1 MTGSTH
7 IAVDSVPAHHNEAAA
22 AWFEHSSAPR
32 VYTEAVIAEA
42 LRREYPKL
50 NLTITPKAQCDL
62 LSYARAGHAAVAP
75 IDKEKDRLSLLVYKP
90 PVRRLNGEE
99 GGLAEM
105 VQFGKF
111 LLDWNNK
118 EYVLYVADG
127 RDGSASY
134 PAVVNQYILS
144 SSVQATERLLLEAGR
159 WTNSLHEEI
168 WVFDA
173 GRWQKS
179 HELWESIQS
188 AEWENVILD
197 ENMKKS
203 LIRDVDNFFNGRQTY
218 QKLKVPWKRGVIYY
232 GPPGNGK
239 TISIKAMM
247 HALYKRNDP
256 VPTLYVRSLS
266 R

>member
-1 MTGSTH
+1 
-7 IAVDSVPAHHNEAAA
+7 
-22 AWFEHSSAPR
+22 
-32 VYTEAVIAEA
+32 
-42 LRREYPKL
+42 
-50 NLTITPKAQCDL
+50 
-62 LSYARAGHAAVAP
+62 
-75 IDKEKDRLSLLVYKP
+75 
-90 PVRRLNGEE
+90 
-99 GGLAEM
+99 
-105 VQFGKF
+105 
-111 LLDWNNK
+111 
-118 EYVLYVADG
+118 
-127 RDGSASY
+127 
-134 PAVVNQYILS
+134 LS

-168 WVFDA
+168 WVFDS

-197 ENMKKS
+197 EDMKKS

-247 HALYKRNDP
+247 HALYRRNDP
-256 VPTLYVRSLS
+256 IPTLYVRSLS